1 MSSNATSYRQVIE
14 CFRNFCSGH
23 YLLGVD
29 RFTHGEKTFADNLQ
43 DEKYPFMHVTP
54 TSATIDRR
62 TMSWGFDVFFADK
75 PNTEGEDKQE
85 QHAEALSDMA
95 RLCQDFMAAIN
106 PGILFGDLV
115 SIETSSA
122 TPFVEEDKNVL
133 TGWQMSISIE
143 VPQALNACD
152 IPGTFTFIDPSTSV
166 GGRAGQFVSFGVIAV
181 AGQNDVN
188 ADATGD
194 TLTLIAGSN
203 VTITTNATNDSVMI
217 SASGSGGLPDG
228 NYGAFN
234 VAGGVAVINDN
245 EVDTDQIAHNSVDNT
260 KLSHMATKTYKG
272 RTSALTG
279 DPEDVPVATL
289 KTDLVLVKADVG
301 LGNVDNTSDAN
312 KPVSSATQ
320 TALDLRVP
328 YTGATGDVDLGNNI
342 LNARSF
348 HVKGTAGSGH
358 LGLKHQSANITASG
372 SESSIGANA
381 TGDPVWKNDGNPIQ
395 KIMLQNADITG
406 ATKTKI
412 TYDAKGLVT
421 SGADATTADI
431 ADSLNRRYVT
441 DAQLVVVGNTS
452 GTNTGDN
459 ATNSQYSGLAA
470 SKQDTLI
477 SGTNIKTI
485 NGSSV
490 LGSGDLVISGS
501 GITAVEAIGYSLI
514 FG

>member
-1 MSSNATSYRQVIE
+1 
-14 CFRNFCSGH
+14 
-23 YLLGVD
+23 
-29 RFTHGEKTFADNLQ
+29 
-43 DEKYPFMHVTP
+43 
-54 TSATIDRR
+54 
-62 TMSWGFDVFFADK
+62 
-75 PNTEGEDKQE
+75 
-85 QHAEALSDMA
+85 
-95 RLCQDFMAAIN
+95 
-106 PGILFGDLV
+106 
-115 SIETSSA
+115 
-122 TPFVEEDKNVL
+122 
-133 TGWQMSISIE
+133 
-143 VPQALNACD
+143 
-152 IPGTFTFIDPSTSV
+152 
-166 GGRAGQFVSFGVIAV
+166 
-181 AGQNDVN
+181 
-188 ADATGD
+188 
-194 TLTLIAGSN
+194 